1 MNTQQ
6 ESSELF
12 TLSGNDPSMWLE
24 QARWLKASAEV
35 IRIEINRVYA
45 LNLSPSDRSDVLL
58 GLIQSCMLLTSF
70 CFENLIKGIIATR
83 NPDKMIIDGKLNT
96 SLWPGNGHKLTRML
110 PPDIIPTTEELELLT
125 RLEVYGLWGGRY
137 PVPTGSIGFH
147 TDRSNL
153 AYKAIDSTTVNQLFA
168 RLYSHVSA

>member
-6 ESSELF
+6 DSSELF

-24 QARWLKASAEV
+24 QARWLKASSEV
-35 IRIEINRVYA
+35 IRTEINRVWA
-45 LNLSPSDRSDVLL
+45 LGLLPSDRSDVLP

-110 PPDIIPTTEELELLT
+110 PSDIIPTTEELELLT
-125 RLEVYGLWGGRY
+125 RLEVYGQWGGRY
-137 PVPTGSIGFH
+137 PVSTGAGSFH
-147 TDRSNL
+147 ADRNNL
-153 AYKAIDSTTVNQLFA
+153 TYKATDSILVNQLFA
-168 RLYSHVSA
+168 RLCNYVVA